1 MGSHN
6 YDHNLGSLDL
16 IGVLIVVAEANGLVE
31 GPIDIVIL
39 PGLRRR
45 LNDCLQAHFVA
56 FVLEVFQR
64 DRVGSDKSEIA
75 FGAYEHDRRV
85 LANLPDLCAPALHAV
100 QTDLVVDG
108 HAEHEAVGPV
118 VADLAVYTK
127 VWIAAVVMDLE
138 LDLLTLELLGTAE
151 NIKYVRLVCLI
162 EDLLL
167 VVHDQTR
174 LTHGAIADKH

>member
-1 MGSHN
+1 M
-6 YDHNLGSLDL
+6 
-16 IGVLIVVAEANGLVE
+16 E

-39 PGLRRR
+39 PGFRRS
-45 LNDCLQAHFVA
+45 LHDSLQAHFVA
-56 FVLEVFQR
+56 FVLEVLQC
-64 DRVGSDKSEIA
+64 DRVGSDRSEIA

-108 HAEHEAVGPV
+108 HAEHEAVGLV
-118 VADLAVYTK
+118 VADLTVNTK

-138 LDLLTLELLGTAE
+138 LDLLPLKLLGPAE
-151 NIKYVRLVCLI
+151 NIKYVRLVGLV

-167 VVHDQTR
+167 VIHDQTR
-174 LTHGAIADKH
+174 LTHGAIADKHKLN